1 MQGEGPMNDILEFI
15 DELNELQELYNTG
28 ELRNFDFQTK
38 IQKYQRMVDAFEN
51 GLEEQYRVFQEQFYS
66 PANEV

>member
-1 MQGEGPMNDILEFI
+1 MNDILDFI

-38 IQKYQRMVDAFEN
+38 IQKYQRTVDAFEDS
-51 GLEEQYRVFQEQFYS
+51 LEAQYQVFKEQFYT
-66 PANEV
+66 PVKEV